1 MSKGL
6 PNWSAIFKASC
17 TPADIAAAYRR
28 SNYPQSGGKF
38 FEVWDGTSADQLR
51 LLDPN
56 TSLIELDVRSCDI
69 LSIKF
74 QEVQADSMA
83 LMAKSDGEE
92 SNIKNSAQEE
102 IVPQDADGWFPN
114 LDI

>member
-1 MSKGL
+1 MYASGRSCSI
-6 PNWSAIFKASC
+6 SAEQLSTIWRE
-17 TPADIAAAYRR
+17 I
-28 SNYPQSGGKF
+28 
-38 FEVWDGTSADQLR
+38 FEVWDGTSADHLR

-56 TSLIELDVRSCDI
+56 TSLIELDVRSYDI

-83 LMAKSDGEE
+83 LIAGIDGEE
-92 SNIKNSAQEE
+92 SNIRNSAEEE
-102 IVPQDADGWFPN
+102 IVPQDADGWFPD